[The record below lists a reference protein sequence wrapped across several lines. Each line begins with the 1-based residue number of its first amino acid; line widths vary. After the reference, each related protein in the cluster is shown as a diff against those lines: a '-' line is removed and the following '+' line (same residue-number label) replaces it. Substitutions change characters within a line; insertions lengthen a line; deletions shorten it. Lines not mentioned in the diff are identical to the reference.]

1 MIIRRAL
8 FLILSLFICLSSS
21 VLAQNSTTQITG
33 RVLDEGSNS
42 PVPFANV
49 ALVSKG
55 SNSIFTGITTDESGR
70 FEIQTDSINF
80 NIEVSFMGYQ
90 KLIIDNVNPN
100 KGKVN
105 LGDLVLLQ
113 NAQNLD
119 AVEIT
124 AERSTVEFKLDKRVF
139 NIGSDISSTG
149 MGALDVLNNVPS
161 VNVDIEGN
169 ISLRGNT
176 GVQVLIDGKPSV
188 MADDGAKALG
198 AISADMID
206 RIEVITNPS
215 AKYEAEGTSGIINIV
230 LKKEEKKGLNGS
242 GSVNVGYPYN
252 NSLGLSINR
261 RTENFNL
268 FSQLGAGFRS
278 IPQYRE
284 SVNYN
289 RTDGTTIISE
299 GIEYRNERFYNITLG
314 TDYHLNNRNVITLS
328 GRYAFEDEKQPS
340 EIDYKF
346 LNQNKELVEQYK
358 RTETTTAANPK
369 YQYDLQYHKEFKN
382 NEEHTL
388 EISTLGKFFGKEQS
402 SEFLNTPILGTNP
415 DPNQQTET
423 NFYQRDYIFKVD
435 YSNPIN
441 EVFSLE
447 AGGVYEMNDVG
458 NEYAVYNWNDIDWVV
473 DPNLTNLF
481 EYDQKV
487 LGLYSTGAFEG
498 KKWGV
503 KMGARVENTDLNT
516 LLTNTNQQNTQDYT
530 NFFPSMHASYKMSK
544 MVSFQTGYSRR
555 IYRPR
560 LWDLNPF
567 FNIRN
572 SYNIRRGNPNLLP
585 EYANSFEVTGIFI
598 LKNISLNSSVYHLYT
613 TDVIE
618 RVAYFENNAKITT
631 PENIGTR
638 QKTGI
643 ELNGKYSPT
652 KWLSFNGDANYGYFV
667 RQGEFEN
674 QNFDFEGDQWSTQL
688 TTKFKLPFKIDL
700 ELTGD
705 YQSRYKTVQ
714 GKVSGFVVMDAGL
727 RKKLWDG
734 KGILNFGV
742 RDIFISRI
750 TESYIDQPGFY
761 LYENSTRGRF
771 FVLGFSYSFGKGE
784 AMTYNGGRR

>member
-1 MIIRRAL
+1 MNTKNFTRL
-8 FLILSLFICLSSS
+8 FLSIFIFWSSIS
-21 VLAQNSTTQITG
+21 FAQTKPVEVSG
-33 RVLDEGSNS
+33 KVLDKETLS
-42 PVPFANV
+42 PIPFASI
-49 ALVSKG
+49 ALL
-55 SNSIFTGITTDESGR
+55 SNTNNAIFAGMTTDESGS
-70 FEIQTDSINF
+70 FLLKTDSVDF
-80 NIEVSFMGYQ
+80 SIEISFMGYE
-90 KLIIDNVNPN
+90 KLKIEGVDS
-100 KGKVN
+100 KSGKVQF
-105 LGDLVLLQ
+105 GDLLLNQ
-113 NAQNLD
+113 NAQNLE
-119 AVEIT
+119 AVEVI
-124 AERSTVEFKLDKRVF
+124 AEKSVVEFKLDKRVF
-139 NIGSDISSTG
+139 NVGSDISSTG

-188 MADDGAKALG
+188 LADDGAKALG
-198 AISADMID
+198 TISADMID

-242 GSVNVGYPYN
+242 GSVNVGYPFN
-252 NSLGLSINR
+252 NSVGLSINR

-314 TDYHLNNRNVITLS
+314 TDYHLNERNVITLS

-346 LNQNKELVEQYK
+346 YDAQKNLVEQYK
-358 RTETTTAANPK
+358 RTETTTAGNPK

-382 NEEHTL
+382 NKEHTL
-388 EISTLGKFFGKEQS
+388 EFSTLGKFFGKEQS
-402 SEFLNTPILGTNP
+402 SEFINTSVLGNNS

-423 NFYQRDYIFKVD
+423 NFYQRDYIFKID
-435 YSNPIN
+435 YSNPIT
-441 EVFSLE
+441 EVFSIE
-447 AGGVYEMNDVG
+447 TGGLYEMNDVG
-458 NEYAVYNWNDIDWVV
+458 NEYAVYNWNDVNWIL
-473 DPNLTNLF
+473 DPNLANLF
-481 EYDQKV
+481 EYNQKV
-487 LGLYSTGAFEG
+487 LGLYGTGAFEG
-498 KKWGV
+498 KKWGI
-503 KMGARVENTDLNT
+503 KMGARVENTNLNT
-516 LLTNTNQQNTQDYT
+516 LLTNTNEKNSQDYT
-530 NFFPSMHASYKMSK
+530 NFFPSMHASYKLTK
-544 MVSFQTGYSRR
+544 MISFQTGYSRR

-598 LKNISLNSSVYHLYT
+598 LKNISLNSSLYHLYT

-643 ELNGKYSPT
+643 ELNGKYSPA
-652 KWLSFNGDANYGYFV
+652 KWISFNGDANYGYFV

-688 TTKFKLPFKIDL
+688 TSKFKLPYKIDL

-714 GKVSGFVVMDAGL
+714 GKISGFVVMDAGL

-734 KGILNFGV
+734 KGVVNFSV
-742 RDIFISRI
+742 RDIFVSRI
-750 TESYIDQPGFY
+750 TESYIDQPGYY